1 MRVFALSLLY
11 ATAAALIMHDPLVTR
26 VYALP
31 ASRARKVIASEND
44 EPPLTSAERRKRL
57 AEREAQLRANLLK
70 SKRDFAELRA
80 RLEAATERSAA
91 LNDNLTTT
99 DEALAAKKRLS
110 NVEKRMVSIE
120 SSALGWLG
128 ISRRDSRQEH
138 QTSPPPPP
146 PPPPTDAKRLPPPPP
161 PPLSD
166 ETEFAVARTD
176 SSMQIPL
183 PTGGDAPLMDAELAT
198 GLVVTAVGLALAS
211 QGKLPAWLRSLG
223 VFMWD
228 EVVPFATT
236 VRASVHM
243 VELT

>member
-128 ISRRDSRQEH
+128 ISRRVYCLG
-138 QTSPPPPP
+138 
-146 PPPPTDAKRLPPPPP
+146 RL
-161 PPLSD
+161 
-166 ETEFAVARTD
+166 E
-176 SSMQIPL
+176 
-183 PTGGDAPLMDAELAT
+183 
-198 GLVVTAVGLALAS
+198 
-211 QGKLPAWLRSLG
+211 
-223 VFMWD
+223 
-228 EVVPFATT
+228 
-236 VRASVHM
+236 
-243 VELT
+243 